1 MNINRTCRY
10 VQGNKTNFGASVV
23 EVDRETT
30 RKITS
35 DSWLIDHRD
44 AYHINKRFAAY
55 QPDKTVLVKFD
66 KAKNRYVFS
75 NARNEMKIYSKKNYY
90 DILNILS
97 KKEQRGQ
104 LFIDNFWENPDA
116 EGIWFMDYYI

>member
-1 MNINRTCRY
+1 MHINRSGY
-10 VQGNKTNFGASVV
+10 SAQGNKTNFGASVV
-23 EVDRETT
+23 EVDGETC

-35 DSWLIDHRD
+35 DSWLMDHRD
-44 AYHINKRFAAY
+44 IYHINKRFAAY
-55 QPDKTVLVKFD
+55 QPDKTVLVKFN
-66 KAKNRYVFS
+66 KAKKRYVVS
-75 NARNEMKIYSKKNYY
+75 NTHNEMKIYSKKNYY

-116 EGIWFMDYYI
+116 EGIWLLDYYI